1 MSIIAFAFIVSS
13 IISQSLSE
21 LNSLS
26 GSNTLH
32 PSLTH
37 DDKRLSILFLHSLYP
52 AHFFPIVALGAE
64 LVSRGHRVT
73 TLGPTIEGYEHLST
87 LAKSHGMEF
96 ISIDFIPHWIY
107 ESITQSA
114 KQKDSANLLTTMYN
128 LTHTLL
134 NVSKDNG
141 IFSVLKMKEFV
152 DKTNGSNYDYIISDL
167 PAIPVMY
174 YIQRVWNTNNIMVIM
189 TPVPIQPQYL
199 IPWSYPRAYSP
210 FTDNMSFLDRLLNT
224 VIFTPL
230 ETAMFVLVGIL
241 SRLDE
246 NESFQNYAEI
256 ILKQPVL
263 FNTVIGFDW
272 PKTILPLVHYV
283 GPMLISSPPPLKS
296 DLVTWLSR
304 LPTKAEIIYI
314 SMGTTGE
321 VTKTMAEAFVKL
333 SHEYFIVW
341 SLRESNR
348 NVLNNLSIDE
358 DHMYMSSW
366 ISQLTMLKHSSIV
379 LAIMHCGITSVQES
393 LYNAVPVICFP
404 SAYDQFDAALRLE
417 SQGLGIRL
425 LSSQANVEKIM
436 KAVTIVKTDRY
447 KDQVWKMSRLLRA
460 GGGAKKGADLV
471 ELYAAVGYDH
481 GIPSFFRYKWSWI
494 QYYNVDVW
502 LVITLV
508 GIIMIWGCTSI
519 LKCCLRKS
527 S

>member
-1 MSIIAFAFIVSS
+1 MAIIAFAFIAYP

-21 LNSLS
+21 LYCPSS
-26 GSNTLH
+26 SNTLH

-64 LVSRGHRVT
+64 LVSRGHQVT
-73 TLGPTIEGYEHLST
+73 TLGPTIEGYEHLPT

-96 ISIDFIPHWIY
+96 ISVDFIPHWVY

-114 KQKDSANLLTTMYN
+114 KQKESANLLTTMYN
-128 LTHTLL
+128 LTHTLF
-134 NVSKDNG
+134 NVSTNSG
-141 IFSVLKMKEFV
+141 IFSMLKMKEFV
-152 DKTNGSNYDYIISDL
+152 DKKNGSNYDYIISDL
-167 PAIPVMY
+167 PVISVMY
-174 YIQRVWNTNNIMVIM
+174 YIQRVWNTNNIMGIM
-189 TPVPIQPQYL
+189 APVPIQPQYL
-199 IPWSYPRAYSP
+199 IPWSYPRIYSP

-224 VIFTPL
+224 VIFNPL
-230 ETAMFVLVGIL
+230 ERAMFVLAGIL

-246 NESFQNYAEI
+246 NNSFLNFGEI
-256 ILKQPVL
+256 ILKQPIL

-272 PKTILPLVHYV
+272 PKTILPFMHYV

-304 LPTKAEIIYI
+304 LPRKAEIIYI

-333 SHEYFIVW
+333 SQEYFIVW
-341 SLRESNR
+341 SLRKSNR
-348 NVLNNLSIDE
+348 NILENLSIDE
-358 DHMYMSSW
+358 DHLYISSW
-366 ISQLTMLKHSSIV
+366 ISQLTMLEHPSVV
-379 LAIMHCGITSVQES
+379 LAITHCGITSVQEA

-417 SQGLGIRL
+417 SQGLGIHFIP
-425 LSSQANVEKIM
+425 SQANVENIM
-436 KAVTIVKTDRY
+436 KAVSTVKTDRY
-447 KDQVWKMSRLLRA
+447 KDQVWKVSRLLRA

-471 ELYAAVGYDH
+471 ELYAAVGHDH
-481 GIPSFFRYKWSWI
+481 GIPSFVRYKWSWI

-502 LVITLV
+502 LVIILV
-508 GIIMIWGCTSI
+508 AIIMIWGCTSI
-519 LKCCLRKS
+519 FKCC
-527 S
+527 

>member
-1 MSIIAFAFIVSS
+1 MSIIIFAFI
-13 IISQSLSE
+13 IYCLISLSLSE
-21 LNSLS
+21 HYCPSGRSTLLS
-26 GSNTLH
+26 SMKHN
-32 PSLTH
+32 
-37 DDKRLSILFLHSLYP
+37 DKRLSILFLHSLYP

-73 TLGPTIEGYEHLST
+73 TLGPTVEGYEHLPT

-114 KQKDSANLLTTMYN
+114 KQKDSANLLTTMYK
-128 LTHTLL
+128 LMHTLL
-134 NVSKDNG
+134 NVSMNNG

-152 DKTNGSNYDYIISDL
+152 DKTYGSNYDYIISDL

-174 YIQRVWNTNNIMVIM
+174 YIQRIWNTSNIMVIM
-189 TPVPIQPQYL
+189 APVPIQPQYL

-304 LPTKAEIIYI
+304 LPAKAEIIYI

-333 SHEYFIVW
+333 SQEYFIVW
-341 SLRESNR
+341 SLRESIR
-348 NVLNNLSIDE
+348 NVLDNLSIDE

-379 LAIMHCGITSVQES
+379 LAIMQCGATSVQEA

-417 SQGLGIRL
+417 SQGLGIHL
-425 LSSQANVEKIM
+425 ISSQANVEKII
-436 KAVTIVKTDRY
+436 KAVDSI
-447 KDQVWKMSRLLRA
+447 RA
-460 GGGAKKGADLV
+460 GG
-471 ELYAAVGYDH
+471 
-481 GIPSFFRYKWSWI
+481 YKER
-494 QYYNVDVW
+494 VRAE
-502 LVITLV
+502 T
-508 GIIMIWGCTSI
+508 
-519 LKCCLRKS
+519 
-527 S
+527 